1 VKLTRYCGSVQ
12 YRQVNFTTRKL
23 ISQCLAR
30 SGCAVAFSLATLL
43 PFPSLADCKR
53 SKIDLPVT
61 IQGTRP
67 VIDAK
72 FDGQDVKLLVDSGA
86 FFSQLSSAAVEQYKL
101 RTSMAP
107 YGLVVRGIGGTT
119 VPSVATVKTFT
130 LANVDVRN
138 VDFLVS
144 ANEVGAGGG
153 VGLMGQNFLEKWD
166 VEYDL
171 AKGMF
176 RLLKDEDC
184 RKVFLAYWVKSGDSY
199 TTIDIQRTSPREP
212 LTMGSAYINGVKIQ
226 VVFDTGASLS
236 VLTLKAAER
245 AGVKVDSPGVI
256 AGGLSRG
263 VGRNWVKTY
272 IAPFDSFK
280 FQDGEEIKH
289 ARLRIADT
297 NLGDVD
303 MLLGADFFLSH
314 RIFVAN
320 SQNKL
325 YFTYNGGPVFNLK
338 TVAQP
343 AAPDSPAPD
352 SAATEPSE
360 TKPADPEDHK
370 TAEEQI
376 DAAALVRRGT
386 ASAGRHDFEHALA
399 DLTRASDLEPTNA
412 EYIYLRGQ
420 AYLQKGDADKALAD
434 FDRTLVLKPDHVHAL
449 MARAELRI
457 HNNKLTDVRADLDAV
472 DRFAAKQADI
482 RYQLGFAY
490 QRINLQPAAIAQFDL
505 WIPTHDEDARLV
517 NARNGR
523 CRARAIMGQELPLA
537 LKDCNF
543 AVSHSLKGSNSEMLD
558 TRAFVRLRLGDY
570 DKAVEDYDAALKV
583 TPQNAG
589 ALYGRGIAKLRMKK
603 TTEGESDIAAAV
615 KITPGVADAYKRV
628 GLSP

>member
-1 VKLTRYCGSVQ
+1 MKLTRYCGSVQ
-12 YRQVNFTTRKL
+12 YRWVKFATRKL
-23 ISQCLAR
+23 IFRRLAR
-30 SGCAVAFSLATLL
+30 IDCAIVFSLATLL
-43 PFPSLADCKR
+43 PFSSYADCKR
-53 SKIDLPVT
+53 SAIDLPVT

-138 VDFLVS
+138 IDFLVS
-144 ANEVGAGGG
+144 GNEVGGGGG
-153 VGLMGQNFLEKWD
+153 VGLMGQNFLERWD

-171 AKGMF
+171 AKGML
-176 RLLKDEDC
+176 RLMKDVDC

-199 TTIDIQRTSPREP
+199 TTIDIQGTSPREP
-212 LTMGSAYINGVKIQ
+212 LTIGSAYVNGVKVQ
-226 VVFDTGASLS
+226 VAFDTGASLS

-245 AGVKVDSPGVI
+245 AGVKTDSSGVV

-297 NLGDVD
+297 DLGDTD

-320 SQNKL
+320 SQHKL

-343 AAPDSPAPD
+343 ATDSTAPD
-352 SAATEPSE
+352 SATEASE
-360 TKPADPEDHK
+360 TKPAD
-370 TAEEQI
+370 EEI

-386 ASAGRHDFEHALA
+386 ASAGRHDFDHALA
-399 DLTRASDLEPTNA
+399 DLTRASELEPTNA

-420 AYLQKGDADKALAD
+420 VYLQKGDADKGLAD
-434 FDRTLVLKPDHVHAL
+434 VDRTLALKPDHVRAL
-449 MARAELRI
+449 MTRAELRI
-457 HNNKLTDVRADLDAV
+457 AANKPTEARADLDAV
-472 DRFAAKQADI
+472 DKFAAKQADI

-490 QRINLQPAAIAQFDL
+490 QRINLQPPAITQFDL

-523 CRARAIMGQELPLA
+523 CRARAILGQDLPLA

-558 TRAFVRLRLGDY
+558 TRALVRLRQGDY
-570 DKAVEDYDAALKV
+570 DKAIDDYDAALKI

-589 ALYGRGIAKLRMKK
+589 ALYGRGIAKLKK
-603 TTEGESDIAAAV
+603 NKTSEGEADIAAAV
-615 KITPGVADAYKRV
+615 KISPLVADAYKRV